1 LSDYDGLQK
10 LTAIPTRE
18 DANLALHSLLDW
30 MQEMPAPLSLVSPM
44 ECLEVDQ
51 IPEDEL
57 WQYELKLAGHYS
69 TAIK

>member
-1 LSDYDGLQK
+1 
-10 LTAIPTRE
+10 
-18 DANLALHSLLDW
+18 